1 MREGKS
7 NMAEKRDLLEQ
18 HKIPLKSLF
27 KRTWKYV
34 SKEKRAFILSL
45 LLIIVT
51 VFLGVILP
59 RLTGYYTDHIASA
72 HPNLNTILILA
83 FGALGLTLLTQLFV
97 YLETM
102 ILTKAG
108 QRIVYSL
115 RMEVFKHIE
124 NMSQNQFNDMAVG
137 SLVTRVCNYTS
148 QLSEFFTNVLVKIIK
163 NLLTVIIVYIWMMVL
178 SYKLA
183 AILSIVVVFIFII
196 SYIFSITI
204 HKVYQKERQQI
215 SDLNTYLN
223 ESISGM
229 RIVQLFQQEKK
240 FEKVFDKKNNDYFKT
255 KYMVTIVFSG
265 YRPLVSLIYV
275 ASIALVIY
283 FGVKF
288 NLGVGIIV
296 SFYLFLDYFFEPVQ
310 QLADQLNQITR
321 AISAIE
327 RLYNLLDIVPEVV
340 DKPKAKDITH
350 FNGKI
355 EFSHVK
361 FAYEKDNWILNDV
374 SFVINP
380 GETAAFVGSTGA
392 GKSTILNLIVR
403 NFEPQSGHIY
413 IDDIDI
419 QDIKISSLRKLTGQM
434 LQDVFLFSGTIRD
447 NITLFDNDYT
457 EEEIMDAVRYV
468 NADAFINKLE
478 NGLDTKVIEKGE
490 NFSTGQRQLL
500 SFARTIL
507 HKPQIMIL
515 DEATAN
521 IDTETE
527 IAIQSSLAKISNIGT
542 MLVVAHRLST
552 IQNADQIIVIEHGN
566 IIEQGRHEELLSK
579 EGYYYNLYKL
589 QFNK

>member
-1 MREGKS
+1 MS
-7 NMAEKRDLLEQ
+7 NKHDLLEDK
-18 HKIPLKSLF
+18 KIPLNILF
-27 KRTWKYV
+27 KRTWKYIAQ
-34 SKEKRAFILSL
+34 EKGAFILSL

-59 RLTGYYTDHIASA
+59 RLTGYYTDYIASSA
-72 HPNLNTILILA
+72 PKLNMILILA
-83 FGALGLTLLTQLFV
+83 FGALLLTLLTQLFV

-115 RMEVFKHIE
+115 RMVVFEHIE
-124 NMSQNQFNDMAVG
+124 SMSQNQFNDMSVG

-183 AILSIVVVFIFII
+183 AVLSIVVVFIFII
-196 SYIFSITI
+196 SYIFSINI
-204 HKVYQKERQQI
+204 HKVYTKERKQI

-265 YRPLVSLIYV
+265 YRPLVSFIYI

-283 FGVKF
+283 FGCKY
-288 NLGVGIIV
+288 NLGVGVIV
-296 SFYLFLDYFFEPVQ
+296 SFYLFLDFFFEPVQ

-327 RLYNLLDIVPEVV
+327 RLYNLLDLEPEVV
-340 DKPKAKDITH
+340 DTPEAIEVSH

-361 FAYEKDNWILNDV
+361 FAYDNENYILDDV

-380 GETAAFVGSTGA
+380 GETAAFVGATGA

-419 QDIKISSLRKLTGQM
+419 KDIKLSSLRRLTGQM
-434 LQDVFLFSGTIRD
+434 LQDVFLFSGTIKE
-447 NITLFDNDYT
+447 NITLFDDSYT
-457 EEEIMDAVRYV
+457 DEEVWDAIKYV
-468 NADAFINKLE
+468 NADKFIEHLE
-478 NGLDTKVIEKGE
+478 NGLETKVIEKGE

-527 IAIQSSLAKISNIGT
+527 IAIQSSLNKISNIGT

-552 IQNADQIIVIEHGN
+552 IQNADQIIVIDHGH
-566 IIEQGRHEELLSK
+566 ILEQGNHQELIAK
-579 EGYYYNLYKL
+579 QGYYYNLYKL
-589 QFNK
+589 QFDK